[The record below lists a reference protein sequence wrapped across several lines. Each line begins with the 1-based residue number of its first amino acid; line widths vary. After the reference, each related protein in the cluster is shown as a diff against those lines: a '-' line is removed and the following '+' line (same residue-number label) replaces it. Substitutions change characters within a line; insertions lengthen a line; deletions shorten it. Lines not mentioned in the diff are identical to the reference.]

1 MTKKTKVLFLYTEIA
16 DYFLSACVA
25 LAEKSEVFI
34 VRWPVN
40 SEAPFEFELPN
51 GVHLID
57 RENYDTKALIKK
69 VKEIQP
75 NMIFCSGW
83 IDKGYLKVV
92 KQFSGEVPTVITL
105 DNHWRGTLKQRI
117 ACLAAE
123 YSFLKY
129 FQYVWVPGV
138 KQVEYADRL
147 GFSSAKI
154 HTGFYTANLER
165 FNQVYDNFINSKRT
179 TYPKRFLY
187 LGRYV
192 AHKGIFDLWQ
202 GYKQY
207 KEQGGTWELICAG
220 TGNQWDNRVE
230 LEGISHLGFK
240 QPEEIPALI
249 EQSGAYILPSHF
261 EPWGVSVHEMAA
273 AGLPLLLSKEIGS
286 IDTFLKEGEN
296 GFSFPQR
303 SPECI
308 AKAMHSI
315 EKLSVAELCKMGA
328 LSHQKGNAINTE
340 NWVQTVFEILNFRT

>member
-1 MTKKTKVLFLYTEIA
+1 MRPRVIFLYTEIA
-16 DYFLSACVA
+16 DYFLAACAA
-25 LAEKSEVFI
+25 LAEEAEVFI

-40 SEAPFEFELPN
+40 DEAPFELTMPK
-51 GVHLID
+51 GVHLIE
-57 RENYDTKALIKK
+57 RNQYDTPTLIKK
-69 VKEIQP
+69 VKEIEP
-75 NMIFCSGW
+75 DVIFCSGW

-92 KQFSGEVPTVITL
+92 KEYSGVIPTVVSL

-117 ACLAAE
+117 ACLAAQH
-123 YSFLKY
+123 SFLNY
-129 FQYVWVPGV
+129 FDFAWVPGA
-138 KQVEYADRL
+138 KQFGYAQRL
-147 GFSSAKI
+147 GFSKDKI
-154 HTGFYTANLER
+154 YTGFYTANLER
-165 FNQVYDNFINSKRT
+165 FNQVYDNSINSKRT

-192 AHKGIFDLWQ
+192 ARKGIFDLWQ
-202 GYKQY
+202 GYKHY

-220 TGNQWDNRVE
+220 TGDQWNNRVA
-230 LEGISHLGFK
+230 LEGIAHLGFK

-249 EQSGAYILPSHF
+249 EQSSAYILPSHF

-296 GFSFPQR
+296 GFSFSQK

-315 EKLSVAELCKMGA
+315 EKLSAAELCKMGA